1 MEWIKK
7 IINTVLVESKR
18 KALNYIDIYRTDTKH
33 KISILYH
40 ARIGLQKYLAQVNE
54 DIAIGYKQQ

>member
-40 ARIGLQKYLAQVNE
+40 ARIGLQKHSAQVNE

>member
-1 MEWIKK
+1 MELIKK

-40 ARIGLQKYLAQVNE
+40 AIGLQKHSAQVNE